1 MITGGPIYLNLANTE
16 LIKVK
21 LAKRAKRQ
29 QKIPRRRKMKEEE
42 EEEGKQFHNNK
53 KAGDGS
59 QLMSL

>member
-1 MITGGPIYLNLANTE
+1 MITGAPIYLNLANTE
-16 LIKVK
+16 LITVK
-21 LAKRAKRQ
+21 LAKRSKRQ
-29 QKIPRRRKMKEEE
+29 QKIPRRRKMKE